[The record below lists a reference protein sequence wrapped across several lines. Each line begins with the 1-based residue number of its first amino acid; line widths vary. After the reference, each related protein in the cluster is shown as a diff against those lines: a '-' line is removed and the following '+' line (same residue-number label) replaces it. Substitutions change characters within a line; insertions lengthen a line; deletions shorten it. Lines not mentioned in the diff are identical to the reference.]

1 MKVIG
6 LIKNPKWKK
15 FLKHDELDINCNH
28 CKFQEAEDSIP
39 FQEAEDSIPKENFVY
54 KKIKDNKSKSIISVT
69 VKEISIVTGSQ
80 DEVIGWNYQA

>member
-39 FQEAEDSIPKENFVY
+39 KENFVY
-54 KKIKDNKSKSIISVT
+54 KKIKDSKSKSVISVT